1 MVWHCELGVHTT
13 EAQQACSP
21 LASVAHLEIHFYG
34 GQRLANS
41 AIESMGPLAKQL
53 WEVTAL
59 TLLPYGLPTTSLMAL
74 LAASLIL
81 A

>member
-1 MVWHCELGVHTT
+1 
-13 EAQQACSP
+13 
-21 LASVAHLEIHFYG
+21 
-34 GQRLANS
+34 
-41 AIESMGPLAKQL
+41 MGPLAKQL